1 MENINGASTGYG
13 TLHCGA
19 HCNDPNGLSS
29 GMGFDYGTFHTWAH
43 AIDLSSGDW
52 NQQSITWYMDGQAY
66 HVVKGS
72 DVGDAGAW
80 AAVAHEAM
88 YMTLNVAVGGGWPGS
103 PAGNTAS
110 GRDAGMEVLYVAVY
124 SG

>member
-1 MENINGASTGYG
+1 MS
-13 TLHCGA
+13 
-19 HCNDPNGLSS
+19 
-29 GMGFDYGTFHTWAH
+29 FDYGAFHTWAH

-72 DVGDAGAW
+72 DVGDEGAW
-80 AAVAHEAM
+80 STVAHKSM
-88 YMTLNVAVGGGWPGS
+88 YMTLNVAVGGAWPGG

-110 GRDAGMEVLYVAVY
+110 GKDAGMEVLYVAVY